1 MSPVTDWRGL
11 PLAGRVLVEA
21 SAGTGKTWTLAAL
34 YLRLLLEGE
43 HAGQRL
49 LPERIAV
56 ATFTDAAAQE
66 LGERLRA
73 RLTQALEWSRHGAAD
88 ATDPVG
94 AWLLERWAAPGQR
107 ERDGLH
113 LLTALAR
120 LDRAPIGTLH
130 GLCYRLLRE
139 QPMESGLGFATPRLT
154 EGEDLRE
161 ALARDLLRHLGAG
174 LTPPGSGPE
183 AACLP
188 EGLERFG
195 ILVGRVGSLL
205 QPGARVSPPLD
216 EATLRARFDA
226 GLREP
231 LRVLA
236 NRQHYKDGRSVFLK
250 EASALLAFLEG
261 EGPLPESVG
270 NLAEA
275 SINSWVLD
283 PARAVL
289 EDPAFRA
296 ALAAIAPEFAR
307 AQSSERRF
315 WAAWAPELRRWRE
328 QRARQANELSF
339 DALIEL
345 AKAQVVAPGSPLPDA
360 LAARWPVALVDEFQ
374 DTDGSQYA
382 LLDRW
387 FRDAAG
393 TPRGLLVM
401 VGDPKQAI
409 YSFRGGDIG
418 TYLRAARGA
427 GHRLTLDTNRR
438 SSTAYVAA
446 CNAFFEGPR
455 AVLSAD
461 PGHDIRY
468 RPVQAGGGAEAE
480 RLHEWGRPVASP
492 LQVHALTEALPNA
505 AARPRALAACAELV
519 ARLLTPGRYRLG
531 AHGRPLAPGD
541 LAVLLRTNTEI
552 DDLRRLLQRRGI
564 PCAAQ
569 SRLQVFESEAARDLL
584 LVLHAVLHPQDVGA
598 LRAALLSESLGLG
611 PRQLPALE
619 AAGGLEPWRERLL
632 DWRERW
638 RREGVL
644 AVVFAL
650 LEQARRRRGSDDE
663 RLATDLR
670 HLGELLAAR
679 EAEGHSP
686 GALLDWLRAQRLG
699 EGEEADEGEDAG
711 RGERRLRLESDQ
723 RRVRLM
729 TLHASKGL
737 EFPVVLLP
745 TLWGAEARSSEK
757 GIPLDTADTA
767 GEREA
772 LFEKAARTRLAG
784 AQQEERFRLLY
795 VALTR
800 AKQACHVFLL
810 PNTRPAKRSRGAGT
824 SKPKTD
830 PARSPLDSLLDRGL
844 EAACRASAEIA
855 WHEGWPEAEETP
867 GTATAPGIT
876 LASAAGPVV
885 ATAPAVPAPPPS
897 ESTDSPPGQRLEAEA
912 PPPPGPFRLP
922 GRWSFT
928 GLVRCAGEPLLEAAA
943 ADDEA
948 LPAANDDAPEALE
961 TDSAGDGPGTA
972 AAGLAPDAAHPP
984 SRAAPEAALRALD
997 AVRGTGFG
1005 NALHAL
1011 LEAARPG
1018 ECFAPQSERV
1028 LAALKQH
1035 GVRSEGGP
1043 PLAELAPRV
1052 AALLDRVRQTAL
1064 WLPGHTE
1071 PLVLATLPAERQ
1083 RHEMAFHLRLGD
1095 ASLQALRS
1103 ACERHGLPGLVPEG
1117 TPARIDGCLDG
1128 AIDLVFEHAGRVHVL
1143 DWKGNQLPQ
1152 GGHPEALSRLMDHH
1166 HYRFQAL
1173 LYTVALHRLLRQRR
1187 GAAYRIAEHLGAPVY
1202 LFLRA
1207 VGLGPGWGV
1216 WSERF
1221 PDALV
1226 ETADA
1231 LLAGEAEV
1239 AA

>member
-1 MSPVTDWRGL
+1 M
-11 PLAGRVLVEA
+11 
-21 SAGTGKTWTLAAL
+21 
-34 YLRLLLEGE
+34 
-43 HAGQRL
+43 
-49 LPERIAV
+49 
-56 ATFTDAAAQE
+56 
-66 LGERLRA
+66 
-73 RLTQALEWSRHGAAD
+73 
-88 ATDPVG
+88 
-94 AWLLERWAAPGQR
+94 
-107 ERDGLH
+107 
-113 LLTALAR
+113 
-120 LDRAPIGTLH
+120 
-130 GLCYRLLRE
+130 
-139 QPMESGLGFATPRLT
+139 
-154 EGEDLRE
+154 
-161 ALARDLLRHLGAG
+161 
-174 LTPPGSGPE
+174 
-183 AACLP
+183 
-188 EGLERFG
+188 
-195 ILVGRVGSLL
+195 
-205 QPGARVSPPLD
+205 
-216 EATLRARFDA
+216 
-226 GLREP
+226 
-231 LRVLA
+231 
-236 NRQHYKDGRSVFLK
+236 
-250 EASALLAFLEG
+250 
-261 EGPLPESVG
+261 
-270 NLAEA
+270 
-275 SINSWVLD
+275 
-283 PARAVL
+283 
-289 EDPAFRA
+289 
-296 ALAAIAPEFAR
+296 
-307 AQSSERRF
+307 
-315 WAAWAPELRRWRE
+315 
-328 QRARQANELSF
+328 
-339 DALIEL
+339 
-345 AKAQVVAPGSPLPDA
+345 
-360 LAARWPVALVDEFQ
+360 DEFQ

-387 FRDAAG
+387 FRDEDGA
-393 TPRGLLVM
+393 PRGLLVM

-418 TYLRAARGA
+418 TYLRAARSA
-427 GHRLTLDTNRR
+427 QHRLTLDTNRR
-438 SSTAYVAA
+438 SSAAYVAA

-480 RLHEWGRPVASP
+480 RLHEWGTPVASP
-492 LQVHALTEALPNA
+492 LQVHALPEALTNA
-505 AARPRALAACAELV
+505 TARPRALAACAALV
-519 ARLLTPGRYRLG
+519 ARLLAPGRFTLG
-531 AHGRPLAPGD
+531 AGGRPLAPGD
-541 LAVLLRTNTEI
+541 LAVLLRTNGEI
-552 DDLRRLLQRRGI
+552 DDLRRLLQRHGI

-598 LRAALLSESLGLG
+598 LRAALLSESLGFT

-650 LEQARRRRGSDDE
+650 LAQVRRRGGGGSDDE
-663 RLATDLR
+663 RLVTDLR

-686 GALLDWLRAQRLG
+686 GALLDWLRAHRLG

-723 RRVRLM
+723 HRVRLM

-745 TLWGAEARSSEK
+745 TLWGAEAQAMGK
-757 GIPLDTADTA
+757 GVPLDTADAA

-772 LFEKAARTRLAG
+772 LFEKTARARLAG

-810 PNTRPAKRSRGAGT
+810 PNTRPARRNASN
-824 SKPKTD
+824 SKTD

-855 WHEGWPEAEETP
+855 WHEGWPEAEVDP

-876 LASAAGPVV
+876 PANAADPTATTTPAS
-885 ATAPAVPAPPPS
+885 ATAPPD
-897 ESTDSPPGQRLEAEA
+897 STATMRAQRLEAEA
-912 PPPPGPFRLP
+912 PPPPGPVRLP

-928 GLVRCAGEPLLEAAA
+928 GLVRRAGEPLLEATAADDEVLPA

-948 LPAANDDAPEALE
+948 PETPEMPAAGEALDAAPA
-961 TDSAGDGPGTA
+961 TGPAGDPA
-972 AAGLAPDAAHPP
+972 SP
-984 SRAAPEAALRALD
+984 SPTTEAALRALD
-997 AVRGTGFG
+997 ALRGPGFG

-1011 LEAARPG
+1011 LETARPG
-1018 ECFAPQSERV
+1018 ECFALQPERV
-1028 LAALKQH
+1028 LAALKQQ
-1035 GVRSEGGP
+1035 GVRSEDGRN
-1043 PLAELAPRV
+1043 LADLAPSV
-1052 AALLDRVRQTAL
+1052 AAMLDRVRQTAL

-1071 PLVLATLPAERQ
+1071 PLVLASLPAERQ
-1083 RHEMAFHLRLGD
+1083 RHEMAFHFRLGE
-1095 ASLQALRS
+1095 ASLQALRA

-1117 TPARIDGCLDG
+1117 TPARIDGSLDG

-1143 DWKGNQLPQ
+1143 DWKSNQLPQ

-1173 LYTVALHRLLRQRR
+1173 LYTVALHRLLHQRR
-1187 GAAYRIAEHLGAPVY
+1187 GEAYRIAEHLGAPVY

-1221 PDALV
+1221 PDALI

-1231 LLAGEAEV
+1231 LLASEAE
-1239 AA
+1239 AAA

>member
-1 MSPVTDWRGL
+1 MSPTSDWRQL
-11 PLAGRVLVEA
+11 PLQGRVLVEA

-73 RLTQALEWSRHGAAD
+73 RMTQALEWSRHGATD

-154 EGEDLRE
+154 AGEELRE

-183 AACLP
+183 AARLP
-188 EGLERFG
+188 DALDRFG
-195 ILVGRVGSLL
+195 TLTGRVGSLL
-205 QPGARVSPPLD
+205 QPGARVSPPPD
-216 EATLRARFDA
+216 EATLRAQVDDA
-226 GLREP
+226 LRAS

-236 NRQHYKDGRSVFLK
+236 DSTNYRNGISAKGFKR
-250 EASALLAFLEG
+250 ATALLAFLEG
-261 EGPLPESVG
+261 EGPIPDSIEDLSDGSLLNDSVRP
-270 NLAEA
+270 
-275 SINSWVLD
+275 

-296 ALAAIAPEFAR
+296 AMAAIAPGFAR
-307 AQSSERRF
+307 AHSPERRF

-345 AKAQVVAPGSPLPDA
+345 AKARVLAPGSPLPGA

-387 FRDAAG
+387 FRDEAG
-393 TPRGLLVM
+393 APRGLLVM

-418 TYLRAARGA
+418 TYLRAARSA
-427 GHRLTLDTNRR
+427 QHRLTLDTNRR
-438 SSTAYVAA
+438 SSAAYVAA

-468 RPVQAGGGAEAE
+468 RPVQAGGGAEAD

-492 LQVHALTEALPNA
+492 LQVHALPEALTNA
-505 AARPRALAACAELV
+505 AARPRALAACAALV
-519 ARLLTPGRYRLG
+519 ARLLTPGRFTLG
-531 AHGRPLAPGD
+531 AGGRPLAPGD
-541 LAVLLRTNTEI
+541 LAVLLRTNGEI
-552 DDLRRLLQRRGI
+552 DDLRRLLQRHGI

-598 LRAALLSESLGLG
+598 LRAALLSESLGLD

-619 AAGGLEPWRERLL
+619 AAGGLECWRERLL

-650 LEQARRRRGSDDE
+650 LAQARRRGGGGSDDE

-686 GALLDWLRAQRLG
+686 GALLDWLRSHRLG
-699 EGEEADEGEDAG
+699 DGEEADEGEDAG

-723 RRVRLM
+723 HRVRLM

-757 GIPLDTADTA
+757 GIPLDTADAA

-772 LFEKAARTRLAG
+772 LFEKAARARLAG

-810 PNTRPAKRSRGAGT
+810 PNTRPAQRNSP
-824 SKPKTD
+824 KPRTD

-844 EAACRASAEIA
+844 EAACRASAGIA
-855 WHEGWPEAEETP
+855 WHEGWPEAGETP
-867 GTATAPGIT
+867 NTATAPDVT
-876 LASAAGPVV
+876 PASAADPAA
-885 ATAPAVPAPPPS
+885 ATAPAPTATSPESAATTPAR
-897 ESTDSPPGQRLEAEA
+897 RLEAEA
-912 PPPPGPFRLP
+912 PPPPGPVRLP

-928 GLVRCAGEPLLEAAA
+928 GLVRRAGEPLLEAAA

-948 LPAANDDAPEALE
+948 LPVADDEAPETPETSAAGEALD
-961 TDSAGDGPGTA
+961 TTPASGPAPPGT
-972 AAGLAPDAAHPP
+972 
-984 SRAAPEAALRALD
+984 APEAALRALD
-997 AVRGTGFG
+997 ALRGPGFG

-1011 LEAARPG
+1011 LETARPG
-1018 ECFAPQSERV
+1018 ECFAPQPERV
-1028 LAALKQH
+1028 LAALKQQ
-1035 GVRSEGGP
+1035 GVHSEGGRR
-1043 PLAELAPRV
+1043 LAELAPSV
-1052 AALLDRVRQTAL
+1052 AAMLDRVRQTAL

-1071 PLVLATLPAERQ
+1071 PLVLARLPAERQ
-1083 RHEMAFHLRLGD
+1083 RHEMAFHLRLGE
-1095 ASLQALRS
+1095 ASLQALRA

-1117 TPARIDGCLDG
+1117 MPARIDGSLDG

-1187 GAAYRIAEHLGAPVY
+1187 GRAYRIAEHLGAPVY

-1221 PDALV
+1221 PDALI

-1231 LLAGEAEV
+1231 LLAGDAEA